1 MLRIGKLTDY
11 AMRIL
16 ASLAADP
23 LIIRSAT
30 ALADELSLP
39 ATTVSKIL
47 KMLSEAGLV
56 SSARGAEGGYRL
68 QKPAKDISV
77 TDVIA
82 VMEGDIAMTECCEK
96 AGLCTLQTNCG
107 MKENWLKINGVV
119 HSLLSRLTVLDM
131 MSPLSLPRWTHD
143 E

>member
-11 AMRIL
+11 ATRIL
-16 ASLAADP
+16 ASLATDP
-23 LIIRSAT
+23 LTIKSAT
-30 ALADELSLP
+30 ALAEQLLLP

-56 SSARGAEGGYRL
+56 TSARGAEGGYRL
-68 QKPAKDISV
+68 LKPAKEISV
-77 TDVIA
+77 AQVIA

-96 AGLCTLQTNCG
+96 ASLCTLQTNCG

-143 E
+143 Q

>member
-11 AMRIL
+11 ATLIL

-23 LIIRSAT
+23 TTIKSAT
-30 ALADELSLP
+30 ALADHLSLP

-56 SSARGAEGGYRL
+56 TSARGAEGGYRL
-68 QKPAKDISV
+68 QKPAKEISV
-77 TDVIA
+77 AEVIA

-96 AGLCTLQTNCG
+96 AGLCTLQTTCG

-119 HSLLSRLTVLDM
+119 HSLLSRLSVLDM